1 MDSTTNDLLKMSFRK
16 KIPKTPDEF
25 IFSQDMLKIFL
36 HIKEDKPL
44 LQVAKEA
51 EVNPT
56 TLKHNI
62 TKLMN
67 LSLIE
72 ATNAR
77 IDMLDQDFF
86 DTLKKALR
94 LAVGPMADVIIE
106 DALLDMEVTS
116 SSFPVHMAAG
126 LIYNLAEEIPRE
138 NQRTEFQKTM
148 VNKIPK

>member
-1 MDSTTNDLLKMSFRK
+1 
-16 KIPKTPDEF
+16 
-25 IFSQDMLKIFL
+25 
-36 HIKEDKPL
+36 
-44 LQVAKEA
+44 
-51 EVNPT
+51 
-56 TLKHNI
+56 
-62 TKLMN
+62 MN

-77 IDMLDQDFF
+77 INMLDQDFF

-116 SSFPVHMAAG
+116 SNFPVHMAAG